1 MLRVHACTL
10 KWRLPSPFCIRLLL
24 LRLRCSLAISCF
36 PLTARARLPFYRS
49 FVAVN
54 PHDLSYCS
62 NERTQRPEVS
72 VERDG
77 EAGGL
82 PLVAEFSTWNLYN
95 ENFVRIKTSKS
106 TTFEMRRLLLQ
117 RLSAIAANR
126 LSGTS
131 YFLTCKPI
139 SFDARSTGSNSGP
152 WTSALYRRYDEPF
165 PRA

>member
-1 MLRVHACTL
+1 MEIALSILYSTL
-10 KWRLPSPFCIRLLL
+10 VAAVALLARNFL
-24 LRLRCSLAISCF
+24 Y
-36 PLTARARLPFYRS
+36 PLTARARLPFNRS

-95 ENFVRIKTSKS
+95 ENFVRIKTSNQQHLK
-106 TTFEMRRLLLQ
+106 RVVCCC
-117 RLSAIAANR
+117 
-126 LSGTS
+126 SG
-131 YFLTCKPI
+131 
-139 SFDARSTGSNSGP
+139 
-152 WTSALYRRYDEPF
+152 
-165 PRA
+165 